1 MCSGAPPLRSRL
13 PTALREAVASPKRS
27 WRQCARSRSSSQRRP
42 PRPDSTPAFRKHA
55 SRPNHPQ
62 HTHSSGPR
70 PQHRAGNYD
79 STSGC
84 CVAPN
89 SVPPLFSQT
98 TASSTFRHGDFAG
111 ETVGDVAAAVRGGK
125 IGAADLPVDVVVRNG
140 ETLALNTRSS
150 LALWRGGIDPADW
163 VLNDVTG
170 NPLMEQILTERLLR
184 NQIDGGVD
192 VLRITG
198 AGSNASNIG

>member
-1 MCSGAPPLRSRL
+1 VRERRWRWSLAIGSIPPGCVDNGADYCFAYVAA
-13 PTALREAVASPKRS
+13 TAL
-27 WRQCARSRSSSQRRP
+27 ARSI
-42 PRPDSTPAFRKHA
+42 T
-55 SRPNHPQ
+55 
-62 HTHSSGPR
+62 
-70 PQHRAGNYD
+70 AGAGAATLINR
-79 STSGC
+79 
-84 CVAPN
+84 VAPS

-111 ETVGDVAAAVRGGK
+111 ESLGDVAAAVRAGK
-125 IGAADLPVDVVVRNG
+125 VGAADLPVDVIVRNG

-150 LALWRGGIDPADW
+150 LVLRRGGIDPADW

-184 NQIDGGVD
+184 NQTEGGVD

>member
-1 MCSGAPPLRSRL
+1 
-13 PTALREAVASPKRS
+13 
-27 WRQCARSRSSSQRRP
+27 
-42 PRPDSTPAFRKHA
+42 
-55 SRPNHPQ
+55 
-62 HTHSSGPR
+62 
-70 PQHRAGNYD
+70 
-79 STSGC
+79 
-84 CVAPN
+84 
-89 SVPPLFSQT
+89 
-98 TASSTFRHGDFAG
+98 
-111 ETVGDVAAAVRGGK
+111 
-125 IGAADLPVDVVVRNG
+125 VRNG